1 MPYTKNELRD
11 IGFYNQYIDK
21 LRGGYISRLI
31 TSALKKFRTDENVLQ
46 SFEDIDGGL
55 GIEDASILNNPTYS
69 TLETELHRRNLDIF
83 DFKTLGNIQVDV
95 KQGVQY
101 VIENT
106 SCSIQT
112 ETQKQTRKDQNSD
125 ALVDRL
131 INELM
136 ITEIANPLP
145 DDLKNGDTI
154 TSDNVDDVRKWL
166 IDGNQKRPFPDL
178 QSFYAIGSEWR
189 NVKTKSQEVID
200 SIPEGEPV
208 D

>member
-55 GIEDASILNNPTYS
+55 GIEDALILNNPTYS
-69 TLETELHRRNLDIF
+69 TLETELHRRNLDTT

>member
-69 TLETELHRRNLDIF
+69 TLETELHRRNLDTT

-145 DDLKNGDTI
+145 DDLINGDTI